1 MNSSITNEHNV
12 GGGDVPLYRNTDP
25 PQLPVSLY
33 LSPNSELSR
42 PRPPFGYAGNSGTFG
57 MRSGIVSQSNLGT
70 IPSVSTAIRSSTFN
84 LSSIHDLQGSTG
96 NYGLRRFLGDQGYM
110 GAQNTKGT
118 KPGTYDGTWSWSD
131 YLIQLNLIADYYHWS
146 DHDKA
151 LQLAIHLRG
160 TAQVVL
166 GDLS

>member
-70 IPSVSTAIRSSTFN
+70 IPSVSTAIRSSTFEICP
-84 LSSIHDLQGSTG
+84 LFTICRD
-96 NYGLRRFLGDQGYM
+96 
-110 GAQNTKGT
+110 
-118 KPGTYDGTWSWSD
+118 
-131 YLIQLNLIADYYHWS
+131 
-146 DHDKA
+146 
-151 LQLAIHLRG
+151 QLAKVLRVIRVPRI
-160 TAQVVL
+160 QRE
-166 GDLS
+166 